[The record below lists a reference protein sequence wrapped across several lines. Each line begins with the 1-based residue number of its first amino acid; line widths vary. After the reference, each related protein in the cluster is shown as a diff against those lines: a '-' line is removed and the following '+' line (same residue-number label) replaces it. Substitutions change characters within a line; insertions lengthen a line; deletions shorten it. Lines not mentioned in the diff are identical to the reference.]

1 MALRADFVA
10 YFRDGYR
17 EYRLDDGVGGWGSA
31 TTGFGSFATGAGDVR
46 ELAIPWS
53 AITGGGLPPY
63 FRWFGY
69 VTTATGYAYAEVP
82 ELNPGDGL
90 IGSSATAGYFFGVE
104 ELTDATEDPPFQP
117 PELYITRSTPDVFE
131 GNSGTVDVGDYNL
144 YLTAPPYGV
153 VNVTV
158 ETVDNTA
165 TLADNDYV
173 YEFQN
178 FVFAAGTTTL
188 VQPITIGTGIGDTFF
203 EPDESFYIQMTSVTG
218 ANIRGSFNIAVLL
231 NDDSASS
238 TPTVTNTPTATAT
251 STATMT
257 STPTAT
263 MTASATRTTTATAS
277 ATRTRTA
284 TATPT
289 RTATRT
295 PTRTRTVTSVYCA
308 AVSRTLISL
317 DEANTSLVAVYN
329 VRLSRAPA
337 FGETVRV
344 EPWFDAAQISVSP
357 AFRIFTPTNWSVGK
371 NFTVTVVDDALVEA
385 NPHFTLLE
393 HESTSSILSSG
404 FNHAR
409 ECQDVNVSIHDNDM
423 PTVTPTATRTATVT
437 RTPTVTPTFTSS
449 ATFTPSLTATTTR
462 TRTVTNTPTITA
474 TLDPSVTTTATRTP
488 TGTPFIICQPG
499 EPGC

>member
-1 MALRADFVA
+1 V
-10 YFRDGYR
+10 
-17 EYRLDDGVGGWGSA
+17 
-31 TTGFGSFATGAGDVR
+31 
-46 ELAIPWS
+46 I
-53 AITGGGLPPY
+53 
-63 FRWFGY
+63 
-69 VTTATGYAYAEVP
+69 
-82 ELNPGDGL
+82 N
-90 IGSSATAGYFFGVE
+90 
-104 ELTDATEDPPFQP
+104 
-117 PELYITRSTPDVFE
+117 
-131 GNSGTVDVGDYNL
+131 
-144 YLTAPPYGV
+144 
-153 VNVTV
+153 
-158 ETVDNTA
+158 
-165 TLADNDYV
+165 
-173 YEFQN
+173 
-178 FVFAAGTTTL
+178 
-188 VQPITIGTGIGDTFF
+188 
-203 EPDESFYIQMTSVTG
+203 
-218 ANIRGSFNIAVLL
+218 
-231 NDDSASS
+231 
-238 TPTVTNTPTATAT
+238 
-251 STATMT
+251 
-257 STPTAT
+257 
-263 MTASATRTTTATAS
+263 
-277 ATRTRTA
+277 
-284 TATPT
+284 
-289 RTATRT
+289 
-295 PTRTRTVTSVYCA
+295 
-308 AVSRTLISL
+308 L